1 MDMITS
7 LMPQVLDGLS
17 KTLLVFLLTLVISI
31 PLGVLVSLGRTSKI
45 KVLEKITGFYIL
57 IMRGTPLLLQIIFI
71 FFGLPAI
78 GISVDR
84 LPAAVTAFVLNYAA
98 YFAEIFRGGIL
109 SIDKGQYEGAKVL
122 GLSSKDTFFRIVLPQ
137 TIKKVLP
144 PASNEIINLVKDTSL
159 VYVVGLDELLKVGKA
174 AANKYSSLVPLL
186 IVGIVYLILI
196 AVVTKVLSRLE
207 KKYSYYE

>member
-45 KVLEKITGFYIL
+45 KVLEKITEFYIL